1 MVKRVAEVSKD
12 VAIVAR
18 KVEGYCSA
26 GIKEGDKI
34 VIRGPNVSL
43 EETDVICSYAFSN
56 VFPTVFALRLGVN
69 LRDLDLEGRL
79 WQCVDPGPPHTP
91 GGRVLFEVV
100 PLEKR

>member
-1 MVKRVAEVSKD
+1 MTKRVAEVSND

-43 EETDVICSYAFSN
+43 EETDVICGYAFSN
-56 VFPTVFALRLGVN
+56 VFPAVFALRLGVN

-100 PLEKR
+100 PLEKK